1 MNLTPHDRELLRQR
15 IDACRIGSDDLSLPE
30 MSELSAALRTDA
42 ALREEWE
49 SRQRSERLIAVAMDD
64 LPAPSG
70 LADRILA
77 AARACDGSRLA
88 ETTEQA
94 VATVGEANPD
104 VEVEVEPAKRQVL
117 LTRRQWSWIGGVALL
132 LAAAVIIQQ
141 TFFAPPTRVTKEQLV
156 ASAQV
161 WFDAAVKRTGDPQ
174 SGTAPIAFPQAAV
187 RLAPQA
193 WRFMPTAEERS
204 LVAFDLTKLQMGGPV
219 FLFAAKTN
227 KKYNV
232 SSVPYTRLSATGG
245 LEIGAWQQGDV
256 LYVVVIDQRS
266 GRRLQDVLHS
276 PSLAWVTPRRGSH
289 SQ

>member
-15 IDACRIGSDDLSLPE
+15 MDACRIGSDDLALPE
-30 MSELSAALRTDA
+30 MSDLSAALRIDA

-49 SRQRSERLIAVAMDD
+49 SRQRSERLIVAAMED
-64 LPAPSG
+64 LPVPAG

-77 AARACDGSRLA
+77 AARACDGNRLA

-94 VATVGEANPD
+94 VATVGDANAD
-104 VEVEVEPAKRQVL
+104 VEVQSPTRQAL
-117 LTRRQWSWIGGVALL
+117 LTRRHWSWIGGVALL
-132 LAAAVIIQQ
+132 LLAAVVVQQ

-156 ASAQV
+156 DSAQS
-161 WFDAAVKRTGDPQ
+161 WFDAAVKRPGGPQ
-174 SGTAPIAFPQAAV
+174 LGQAPIAFPQAAV

-193 WRFMPTAEERS
+193 WRSMPTAEERS
-204 LVAFDLTKLQMGGPV
+204 LVAFDLTRLQMGGPV

-276 PSLAWVTPRRGSH
+276 ASLAWVTTRPGSAR
-289 SQ
+289 